1 MHAKFFVSITL
12 AVLLVSM
19 LAGCGPQAPT
29 SAPATAAPANT
40 AVAATIAPTTAPTAE
55 IPMVY
60 GGLPRN
66 ETFIVAQSNP
76 NSEVWDAYNT
86 FVDQL
91 ANSCTGFK
99 TNIEE
104 MPFQSWNGK
113 LTPYLAQSWQ
123 YNSDGTQ
130 FTLTITMGA
139 NWNDGTP
146 LTMDDWLFSLDYFKQ
161 WSGKGIQGGLP
172 WNEITSWQAVGDN
185 QILFKLSKPD
195 FRFHNQFIASIC
207 LSNFYPLP
215 KHIWDGQDPTTF
227 KNPKAVGSGPFVL
240 KSCDANTKVCI
251 LVRRDD
257 YYNKAAM
264 PAMKYIVWT
273 EAPAADLATQE
284 WIKGNFDLT
293 NLPLSN
299 VKAAQ
304 AQNKDISTF
313 TAGSPCP
320 PRMAFNTAKPP
331 LDDVAVRRALSLVID
346 RAKINAQADVP
357 GTIPVVFWPYS
368 GQQPDTKFY
377 DPAVAQQY
385 DLGVFDIQKAA
396 QILDAAGYKLVNGKR
411 IDPKTGKPLVFTIT
425 TSALGYTF
433 ETAFPQILKEGAAQV
448 GIEVNPRDLEM
459 SSFLTAGPQGDFDMT
474 YQWFCFLSGGGADD
488 PLAVYQD
495 LLSSNAEPIGKSN
508 GVAMQGLNI
517 YRYKNPEMDALVA
530 KMESG
535 TVDDSAVQAA
545 YKQAYAIVAK
555 DMPFTMLWAEG
566 SAYPI
571 NLHYWTGLQ
580 NQDMFVDWCSQWQ
593 QMVRS
598 IKPVS
603 QP

>member
-19 LAGCGPQAPT
+19 VAGCGPQAPT
-29 SAPATAAPANT
+29 PAPATAGPANT

-55 IPMVY
+55 IPTVY

-130 FTLTITMGA
+130 FTLTITKGA

-227 KNPKAVGSGPFVL
+227 KNPTAVGSGPFVE
-240 KSCDANTKVCI
+240 VH
-251 LVRRDD
+251 
-257 YYNKAAM
+257 
-264 PAMKYIVWT
+264 
-273 EAPAADLATQE
+273 
-284 WIKGNFDLT
+284 
-293 NLPLSN
+293 
-299 VKAAQ
+299 
-304 AQNKDISTF
+304 
-313 TAGSPCP
+313 
-320 PRMAFNTAKPP
+320 RM
-331 LDDVAVRRALSLVID
+331 D
-346 RAKINAQADVP
+346 R
-357 GTIPVVFWPYS
+357 GTC
-368 GQQPDTKFY
+368 G
-377 DPAVAQQY
+377 
-385 DLGVFDIQKAA
+385 
-396 QILDAAGYKLVNGKR
+396 
-411 IDPKTGKPLVFTIT
+411 
-425 TSALGYTF
+425 
-433 ETAFPQILKEGAAQV
+433 
-448 GIEVNPRDLEM
+448 
-459 SSFLTAGPQGDFDMT
+459 
-474 YQWFCFLSGGGADD
+474 
-488 PLAVYQD
+488 
-495 LLSSNAEPIGKSN
+495 
-508 GVAMQGLNI
+508 
-517 YRYKNPEMDALVA
+517 
-530 KMESG
+530 
-535 TVDDSAVQAA
+535 
-545 YKQAYAIVAK
+545 
-555 DMPFTMLWAEG
+555 
-566 SAYPI
+566 
-571 NLHYWTGLQ
+571 
-580 NQDMFVDWCSQWQ
+580 
-593 QMVRS
+593 
-598 IKPVS
+598 
-603 QP
+603 